1 MFAVYTAQATKMA
14 RDPSTVQSFLDH
26 VVSLARPISDS
37 DVASLLTFK
46 RQTEPA
52 AATIE
57 VSDAAFYSNM

>member
-1 MFAVYTAQATKMA
+1 MA